1 MRTPGE
7 IPRQQ
12 GGWHDDF
19 DDAAYR
25 ALVESVR
32 DYAIFMLDHEGYIR
46 SWNRGAERIKGYKAH
61 EIIGKH
67 FSVFYPQDR
76 IDEGWPEHELEVA
89 QSTGRF
95 EDEGWRLRKDGS
107 RFWANIVFTRIDHPD
122 GTLRGFAKITRDL
135 TERRAHEQDLARSEE
150 RFRLM
155 VDHVRDYAIFML
167 DSNACVASWN
177 KGAQEIKGYLHEE
190 IVGQHFSRFYPAD
203 VVADGWPERELQI
216 ALSDGRVEDEGWRV
230 RKDGTRFWASVVI
243 TALFDDEGQ
252 HIGYAKVVRDLTDRR
267 RIRTLEDEGQRLTT
281 FLAMLAHELR
291 NPLAPIANSV
301 AIMQSQPLESETLR
315 FCRDVI
321 GRQAAQLTRLVDD
334 LLDVS
339 RITSGKIQ
347 LERTV
352 LDLRIALTQAVET
365 LNPEALRLG
374 QSLRLELP
382 DAPVWVEG
390 DLARL
395 LQVFGNLLGNAVKFT
410 PPGGTISATMAV
422 QGGRAEVRIC
432 DTGPG
437 IPPERL
443 VDVFELFVQGEPHSP
458 QAQGGLGLGL
468 SLVQQLVSLHHGEV
482 SAFSSGEPG
491 KGAEFLVV
499 LPTVAAAVEPATS
512 RRPAQPVGPR
522 RVLVVDDNRDAAD
535 TLQQRLQACGYRTD
549 TAYDG
554 RSAMAAI
561 RDTRFDAV
569 LLDLGLPDVSGLEV
583 ARLLGKATDAPPP
596 LIAVTGYGQQSDFAA
611 TKSAGFCA
619 HLTKPLRP
627 DEVERALSQLFGE
640 AGNEALPVEDRE
652 R

>member
-1 MRTPGE
+1 VRTPGE
-7 IPRQQ
+7 IPQEN
-12 GGWHDDF
+12 GGWHEDIE
-19 DDAAYR
+19 DAAYR

-32 DYAIFMLDHEGYIR
+32 DYAIFLLDDEGYIR
-46 SWNRGAERIKGYKAH
+46 SWNQGAERIKGYKAH

-76 IDEGWPEHELEVA
+76 IDQGWPEHELDVA
-89 QSTGRF
+89 GSTGRF
-95 EDEGWRLRKDGS
+95 EDEGWRLRKDGT

-135 TERRAHEQDLARSEE
+135 TERRANEQQLARSEE

-155 VDHVRDYAIFML
+155 VDNVRDYAIFML
-167 DSNACVASWN
+167 DTQGHVASWN
-177 KGAQEIKGYLHEE
+177 KGAQQINGYLHDE
-190 IVGQHFSRFYPAD
+190 IVGRHFSAFYPAE
-203 VVADGWPERELQI
+203 VIAEGWPERELQI
-216 ALSDGRVEDEGWRV
+216 ALAEGRVEDESWRV
-230 RKDGTRFWASVVI
+230 RKGGVRFWASVVI

-252 HIGYAKVVRDLTDRR
+252 HIGFAKVVRDLTDRR

-301 AIMQSQPLESETLR
+301 AIMQSQPIESETLR

-321 GRQAAQLTRLVDD
+321 GRQTAQLTRLVDD

-347 LERTV
+347 LERAV
-352 LDLRIALTQAVET
+352 FDLRIAMTQAMET
-365 LNPEALRLG
+365 ITPDAERMD
-374 QSLRLELP
+374 QSLRIELP
-382 DAPVWVEG
+382 DDPVWVQG
-390 DLARL
+390 DLARM
-395 LQVFGNLLGNAVKFT
+395 LQVFANLLSNAVKFT
-410 PPGGTISATMAV
+410 PSGGTISAAMVVNGART
-422 QGGRAEVRIC
+422 EVRVA
-432 DTGPG
+432 DSGPG
-437 IPPERL
+437 IPPKRL
-443 VDVFELFVQGEPHSP
+443 ADVFGLFVQGEPHSP

-499 LPTVAAAVEPATS
+499 LPTVARPLEAAATPPPVQPAMS
-512 RRPAQPVGPR
+512 RH
-522 RVLVVDDNRDAAD
+522 VLVVDDNRDAAD
-535 TLQQRLQACGYRTD
+535 TLQQRLQEWGYRTD

-561 RDTRFDAV
+561 RGARFDAV

-583 ARLLGKATDAPPP
+583 ARLLGKAMNNPPP
-596 LIAVTGYGQQSDFAA
+596 LIAVTGYGQQSDLAA
-611 TKSAGFCA
+611 TKDAGFRA

-640 AGNEALPVEDRE
+640 AGSGTLPAAD
-652 R
+652 